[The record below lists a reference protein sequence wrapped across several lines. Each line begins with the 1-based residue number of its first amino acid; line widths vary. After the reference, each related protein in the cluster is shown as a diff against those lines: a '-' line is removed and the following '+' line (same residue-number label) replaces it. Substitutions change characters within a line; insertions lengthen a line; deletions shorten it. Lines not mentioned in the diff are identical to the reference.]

1 MKLKLEKWY
10 STENRH
16 EEHFFLADGLAAGYQ
31 ESAYVFGYNP
41 EIVSAEKVQ
50 RILRI
55 IQEPDDA
62 TSPNPSAPLTDPYA
76 DPGSGI

>member
-1 MKLKLEKWY
+1 MANGPIGELKLEKWF

-16 EEHFFLADGLAAGYQ
+16 EEHFFMVDGLAAGYQ

-41 EIVSAEKVQ
+41 EVISPEKVE

-55 IQEPDDA
+55 VREE
-62 TSPNPSAPLTDPYA
+62 
-76 DPGSGI
+76 

>member
-1 MKLKLEKWY
+1 MKLRLEKWY

-41 EIVSAEKVQ
+41 ELIPPELVKKIIALIEEHPDGL
-50 RILRI
+50 LR
-55 IQEPDDA
+55 PR
-62 TSPNPSAPLTDPYA
+62 PSTLQDR
-76 DPGSGI
+76 